1 MLWNRSLAW
10 FCSLLG
16 KNSTNSG
23 ILTDKPIRAAA
34 TSGAAAAAVAGAAT
48 AAVAGATSVSFED

>member
-23 ILTDKPIRAAA
+23 ILSDKPIHAAA
-34 TSGAAAAAVAGAAT
+34 TSGAAATGAAT
-48 AAVAGATSVSFED
+48 AAVAGTTSVSFED